1 MRYIKFEIKKYA
13 VFLIVVLHS
22 LNIYS
27 QKSWTLQE
35 CINRA
40 KEENLD
46 IKQVKLSVL
55 SSEQQLLQSKLSLLP
70 SLNGGSSQ
78 AYNYGRTVDPFTNE
92 FSDLNVKTNNFSL
105 SSSVTLF
112 SGFQNLNK
120 VKRDNYEYM
129 AKQYDIK
136 KVINDISITVATDFL
151 QLLFNKELVIIAQK
165 QLAISIEQEERIRKL
180 VNEGQLAKGSL
191 LESRSQVAS
200 ENLQLVKAKSQ
211 KEIAILNIKQLLE
224 IKENIHFEIVVP
236 AISLPK
242 QNKIPSTEEIYNAAK
257 QVFPNVKS
265 AEYRLKSSNKS
276 LAISRGE
283 RSPRITLN
291 GSMGSGYSDA
301 RTRITGIDSLGMFP
315 SGYQTEISGE
325 NVLIPVYD
333 YASEITP
340 FNQQLKD
347 NFSQSL
353 SFSLSIPLFNGWM
366 TNSSIANAK
375 IGVMSAKNDLQ
386 KTKNQ
391 LRKQVEQVRADVIA
405 AEKQYEFAKKSVEAL
420 QESFSYNEQKF
431 NEGMLNVY
439 DYNDAKNKLIKAES
453 DLLQSKYDYL
463 FKIKILDFFL
473 GKPLTL

>member
-1 MRYIKFEIKKYA
+1 MKKYFL
-13 VFLIVVLHS
+13 FLIATVCT
-22 LNIYS
+22 LNSFS

-35 CINRA
+35 CIKRA

-46 IKQVKLSVL
+46 IKQAKLSVL
-55 SSEQQLLQSKLSLLP
+55 SSEQQLLQSKLSLFP
-70 SLNGGSSQ
+70 SLNGGGSQ
-78 AYNYGRTVDPFTNE
+78 GYNYGRTVDPYSNEFTN
-92 FSDLNVKTNNFSL
+92 LNVKTNNFSL

-112 SGFQNLNK
+112 SGFQNINK

-129 AKQYDIK
+129 AKKYDIE
-136 KVINDISITVATDFL
+136 KVINDISLTVATDFL
-151 QLLFNKELVIIAQK
+151 QLLFNKELVIMAEK
-165 QLAISIEQEERIRKL
+165 QLEISIQQKERISKL
-180 VNEGQLAKGSL
+180 VSAGQLAKSSL
-191 LESRSQVAS
+191 LETNSQVAA
-200 ENLQLVKAKSQ
+200 EQLQLVKAKNQ
-211 KEIAILNIKQLLE
+211 KEIALLNIKQLLE
-224 IKENIHFEIVVP
+224 IQANTDFEILVP
-236 AISLPK
+236 AIALPK
-242 QNKIPSTEEIYNAAK
+242 QNKIQSTQEIYNAALE
-257 QVFPNVKS
+257 VFPNVKS
-265 AEYRLKSSNKS
+265 AEYRLKSSDKS
-276 LAISRGE
+276 LAISRGG

-301 RTRITGIDSLGMFP
+301 RTRILGVDSLGMFP
-315 SGYQTEISGE
+315 SGYQTVSGE
-325 NVLIPVYD
+325 SVLMPILNYH
-333 YASEITP
+333 SEITP

-375 IGVMSAKNDLQ
+375 IGVLSAKNELQ

-405 AEKQYEFAKKSVEAL
+405 AEKQYEFAKKSAVAL
-420 QESFSYNEQKF
+420 QESFTYNEQKF

-453 DLLQSKYDYL
+453 ELLQAKYDYL
-463 FKIKILDFFL
+463 FKIKILDFFM

>member
-1 MRYIKFEIKKYA
+1 MKKYFL
-13 VFLIVVLHS
+13 FLIATVCT
-22 LNIYS
+22 LNSFS

-35 CINRA
+35 CIKRA

-46 IKQVKLSVL
+46 IKQAKLSVL
-55 SSEQQLLQSKLSLLP
+55 SSEQQLLQSKLSLFP
-70 SLNGGSSQ
+70 SLNGGGSQ
-78 AYNYGRTVDPFTNE
+78 GYNYGRTVDPYSNEFTN
-92 FSDLNVKTNNFSL
+92 LNVKTNNFSL

-112 SGFQNLNK
+112 SGFQNINK

-129 AKQYDIK
+129 AKKYDIE
-136 KVINDISITVATDFL
+136 KVINDISLTVATDFL
-151 QLLFNKELVIIAQK
+151 QLLFNKELVIMAEK
-165 QLAISIEQEERIRKL
+165 QLEISIQQKERISKL
-180 VNEGQLAKGSL
+180 VSAGQLAKSSL
-191 LESRSQVAS
+191 LETNSQVAA
-200 ENLQLVKAKSQ
+200 EQLQLVKAKNQ
-211 KEIAILNIKQLLE
+211 KEIALLNIKQLLE
-224 IKENIHFEIVVP
+224 IQANTDFEILVP
-236 AISLPK
+236 AIALPK
-242 QNKIPSTEEIYNAAK
+242 QNKIQSTQEIYNAALE
-257 QVFPNVKS
+257 VFPNVKS
-265 AEYRLKSSNKS
+265 AEYRLKSSDKS
-276 LAISRGE
+276 LAISRGG

-301 RTRITGIDSLGMFP
+301 RTRILGVDSLGMFP
-315 SGYQTEISGE
+315 SGYQTVSGE
-325 NVLIPVYD
+325 SVLMPILNYH
-333 YASEITP
+333 SEITP

-375 IGVMSAKNDLQ
+375 IGVLSAKNELQ

-405 AEKQYEFAKKSVEAL
+405 AEKQYEFAKKSSEAL
-420 QESFSYNEQKF
+420 QESFTYNEQKF

-453 DLLQSKYDYL
+453 DLLQAKYDYL
-463 FKIKILDFFL
+463 FKIKILDFFM

>member
-1 MRYIKFEIKKYA
+1 MKKYFL
-13 VFLIVVLHS
+13 FLIATVCT
-22 LNIYS
+22 LNSFS

-35 CINRA
+35 CIKRA

-46 IKQVKLSVL
+46 IKQAKLSVL
-55 SSEQQLLQSKLSLLP
+55 SSEQQLLQSKLSLFP
-70 SLNGGSSQ
+70 SLNGGGSQ
-78 AYNYGRTVDPFTNE
+78 GYNYGRTVDPYSNEFTN
-92 FSDLNVKTNNFSL
+92 LNVKTNNFSL

-112 SGFQNLNK
+112 SGFQNINK

-129 AKQYDIK
+129 AKKYDIE
-136 KVINDISITVATDFL
+136 KVINDISLTVATDFL
-151 QLLFNKELVIIAQK
+151 QLLFNKELVIMAEK
-165 QLAISIEQEERIRKL
+165 QLEISIQQKERISKL
-180 VNEGQLAKGSL
+180 VSAGQLAKSSL
-191 LESRSQVAS
+191 LETNSQVAA
-200 ENLQLVKAKSQ
+200 EQLQLVKAKNQ
-211 KEIAILNIKQLLE
+211 KEIALLNIKQLLE
-224 IKENIHFEIVVP
+224 IQANTDFEILVP
-236 AISLPK
+236 AIALPK
-242 QNKIPSTEEIYNAAK
+242 QNKIQSTQEIYNAALE
-257 QVFPNVKS
+257 VFPNVKS
-265 AEYRLKSSNKS
+265 AEYRLKSSDKS
-276 LAISRGE
+276 LAISRGG

-301 RTRITGIDSLGMFP
+301 RTRILGVDSLGMFP
-315 SGYQTEISGE
+315 SGYQTVSGE
-325 NVLIPVYD
+325 SVLMPILNYH
-333 YASEITP
+333 SEITP

-375 IGVMSAKNDLQ
+375 IGVLSAKNELQ

-405 AEKQYEFAKKSVEAL
+405 AEKQYVFAKKSSEAL
-420 QESFSYNEQKF
+420 QESFTYNEQKF

-453 DLLQSKYDYL
+453 DLLQAKYDYL
-463 FKIKILDFFL
+463 FKIKILDFFM

>member
-1 MRYIKFEIKKYA
+1 MKKYFL
-13 VFLIVVLHS
+13 FLIATLGT
-22 LNIYS
+22 LNSFS

-35 CINRA
+35 CIKRA

-46 IKQVKLSVL
+46 IKQAKLSVL
-55 SSEQQLLQSKLSLLP
+55 SSEQQLLQSKLSLFP
-70 SLNGGSSQ
+70 SLNGGGSQ
-78 AYNYGRTVDPFTNE
+78 GYNYGRTVDPYSNEFTN
-92 FSDLNVKTNNFSL
+92 LNVKTNNFSL

-112 SGFQNLNK
+112 SGFQNINK

-129 AKQYDIK
+129 AKKYDIE
-136 KVINDISITVATDFL
+136 KVINDISLTVATDFL
-151 QLLFNKELVIIAQK
+151 QLLFNKELVIMAEK
-165 QLAISIEQEERIRKL
+165 QLEISIQQKERISKL
-180 VNEGQLAKGSL
+180 VSAGQLAKSSL
-191 LESRSQVAS
+191 LETNSQVAS
-200 ENLQLVKAKSQ
+200 EQLQLVKAKNQ
-211 KEIAILNIKQLLE
+211 KEIALLNIKQLLE
-224 IKENIHFEIVVP
+224 IQANTDFEILVP
-236 AISLPK
+236 AIALPK
-242 QNKIPSTEEIYNAAK
+242 QNKIQSTQEIYNAALE
-257 QVFPNVKS
+257 VFPNVKS
-265 AEYRLKSSNKS
+265 AEYRLKSSDKS
-276 LAISRGE
+276 LAISRGG

-301 RTRITGIDSLGMFP
+301 RTKIIGVDSLGMFP
-315 SGYQTEISGE
+315 SGYQTVSGE
-325 NVLIPVYD
+325 SVLMPILNYH
-333 YASEITP
+333 SEITP

-375 IGVMSAKNDLQ
+375 IGVLSAKNELQ

-405 AEKQYEFAKKSVEAL
+405 AEKQYEFAKKSAVAL

-453 DLLQSKYDYL
+453 ELLQAKYDYL
-463 FKIKILDFFL
+463 FKIKILDFFM

>member
-1 MRYIKFEIKKYA
+1 MKKYFL
-13 VFLIVVLHS
+13 FLIVTLCT
-22 LNIYS
+22 LNSFS
-27 QKSWTLQE
+27 QKSWTLQD

-46 IKQVKLSVL
+46 IKQAKLFVL
-55 SSEQQLLQSKLSLLP
+55 SSEQQLLQSKLSLFP
-70 SLNGGSSQ
+70 SLNGGGSQ
-78 AYNYGRTVDPFTNE
+78 GYNYGRTVDPYSNEFTN
-92 FSDLNVKTNNFSL
+92 LNVKTNNFSL

-112 SGFQNLNK
+112 SGFQNINK

-129 AKQYDIK
+129 AKKYDIE
-136 KVINDISITVATDFL
+136 KVINDISLTVATDFL
-151 QLLFNKELVIIAQK
+151 QLLFNKELVIMAEK
-165 QLAISIEQEERIRKL
+165 QLEISIQQKERISKL
-180 VNEGQLAKGSL
+180 VSAGQLAKSSL
-191 LESRSQVAS
+191 LETNSQVAA
-200 ENLQLVKAKSQ
+200 EQLQLVKAKNQ
-211 KEIAILNIKQLLE
+211 KEIALLNIKQLLE
-224 IKENIHFEIVVP
+224 IQANTDFEILVP
-236 AISLPK
+236 AIALPK
-242 QNKIPSTEEIYNAAK
+242 QNKIQSTQEIYNAALE
-257 QVFPNVKS
+257 VFPNVKS
-265 AEYRLKSSNKS
+265 AEYRLKSSDKS
-276 LAISRGE
+276 LAISRGG

-301 RTRITGIDSLGMFP
+301 RTRILGVDSLGMFP
-315 SGYQTEISGE
+315 SGYQTVSGE
-325 NVLIPVYD
+325 SVLMPILNYH
-333 YASEITP
+333 SEITP

-375 IGVMSAKNDLQ
+375 IGVLSAKNELQ

-405 AEKQYEFAKKSVEAL
+405 AEKQYVFAKKSSEAL
-420 QESFSYNEQKF
+420 QESFTYNEQKF

-453 DLLQSKYDYL
+453 DLLQAKYDYL
-463 FKIKILDFFL
+463 FKIKILDFFM